1 MDCAFTTYEENPVL
15 KHYAFVLASLVL
27 VSYITFNL
35 ANTAKYTDS
44 TFQRV
49 ESVVSIIKQK

>member
-1 MDCAFTTYEENPVL
+1 MI
-15 KHYAFVLASLVL
+15 KHYAFALAALAL

-35 ANTAKYTDS
+35 ATTAKYTDS

-49 ESVVSIIKQK
+49 ESVVTIIKQK

>member
-1 MDCAFTTYEENPVL
+1 ML
-15 KHYAFVLASLVL
+15 KHYAFVLAALAL

-35 ANTAKYTDS
+35 ANTAEYTDS

>member
-1 MDCAFTTYEENPVL
+1 ML
-15 KHYAFVLASLVL
+15 KHYAFVLAALAL

-35 ANTAKYTDS
+35 ANTAEYTDS

-49 ESVVSIIKQK
+49 EYVVSIIKQK